1 MGKIERR
8 PEPKPKGPAPGQTRQ
23 GFASSLARE
32 FPDRAVLSSEFRV
45 NSGPIN
51 GYGVVEIGQAATVVW
66 LAVWLVVWIITGSLS
81 GSSIDHDQSPI
92 RIIRIIFIH
101 KSSID
106 TGIDTG
112 REILVERC

>member
-45 NSGPIN
+45 NSGQIN

-66 LAVWLVVWIITGSLS
+66 LAVWLVVWLIDRSRSITY
-81 GSSIDHDQSPI
+81 
-92 RIIRIIFIH
+92 RIIRIIFTH

>member
-66 LAVWLVVWIITGSLS
+66 LAVWLVVWIIIWLIDRSR
-81 GSSIDHDQSPI
+81 SITY

>member
-51 GYGVVEIGQAATVVW
+51 GYGVVEIGPAATV
-66 LAVWLVVWIITGSLS
+66 AWIIMDGCRALLIAINF
-81 GSSIDHDQSPI
+81 SSEIARDHQN
-92 RIIRIIFIH
+92 
-101 KSSID
+101 
-106 TGIDTG
+106 
-112 REILVERC
+112 V